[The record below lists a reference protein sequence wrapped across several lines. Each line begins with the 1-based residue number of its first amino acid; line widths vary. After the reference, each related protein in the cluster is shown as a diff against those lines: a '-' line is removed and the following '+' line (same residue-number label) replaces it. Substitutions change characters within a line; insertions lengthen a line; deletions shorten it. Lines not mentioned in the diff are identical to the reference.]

1 VRISS
6 RFPLILIATG
16 GHPSISLDSGRVDR
30 RPEVSEWRCRPE
42 VVMGTSA
49 AAQKQQRTGKARA
62 ASRGIRHRV
71 LPRRKEVLLHWPTR
85 LRHSCFFSVLLF
97 SVLLFS
103 VFLFSCLL
111 GLMPEAPTG
120 WRGMSAGKPEMPRSL
135 RSIGPGQSRL
145 APKNF
150 PFAGETACRGW
161 LLPGSRFAA
170 CTAPL
175 FEASG

>member
-1 VRISS
+1 
-6 RFPLILIATG
+6 
-16 GHPSISLDSGRVDR
+16 
-30 RPEVSEWRCRPE
+30 
-42 VVMGTSA
+42 MGTSA

-85 LRHSCFFSVLLF
+85 LRHSCFF

-175 FEASG
+175 FEASSSLKRPADVFFNLGHACRRKDSAQSTDCRRGAANLAQ